1 MKTITNKTHK
11 PLKVQLP
18 GGKFLH
24 LGPLKSGQIAD
35 GAVEASGVKRLIDAG
50 EIELL
55 AEGAESA
62 GAGPRG
68 RAGSGKAAKGGHAPN
83 KMVRSSGDR

>member
-11 PLKVQLP
+11 PLKVTLP

-35 GAVEASGVKRLIDAG
+35 AAVEASGVKRLIDAG
-50 EIELL
+50 EIEVLGD
-55 AEGAESA
+55 GAESA
-62 GAGPRG
+62 GAGGRG
-68 RAGSGKAAKGGHAPN
+68 RSGSGKASSHGHTP